1 MLTKTKR
8 APSHRGHTFFDGGC
22 DTISFVVTLLR
33 GALRLLPPSL
43 LMYLSLEREERALT
57 KMFHALVQHRM
68 VAATRPHRAI
78 GYIVMV
84 KDVQNKLCALFTSIV
99 QRPPV
104 RRNP

>member
-57 KMFHALVQHRM
+57 KRRLTDAPPPSRALL
-68 VAATRPHRAI
+68 I
-78 GYIVMV
+78 G
-84 KDVQNKLCALFTSIV
+84 
-99 QRPPV
+99 
-104 RRNP
+104 